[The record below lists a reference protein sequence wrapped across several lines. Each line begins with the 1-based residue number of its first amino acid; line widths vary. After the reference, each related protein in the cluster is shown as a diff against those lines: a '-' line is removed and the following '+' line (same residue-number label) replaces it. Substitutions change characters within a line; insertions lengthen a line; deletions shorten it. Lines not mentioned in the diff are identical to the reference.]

1 MDLFTWK
8 STKYLLIID
17 YYSRYIEV
25 AKLPTES
32 SNDTINVLKSIF
44 ARHDIPQEVRS
55 DNGPQ
60 FSSSV
65 FKQFSVKNTTLLM
78 LLIALDTL
86 PVMVKLNKLYVL

>member
-8 STKYLLIID
+8 STKYLLVID

-32 SNDTINVLKSIF
+32 SNDTINLLKLIF
-44 ARHDIPQEVRS
+44 AQHGIPQEVRS

-65 FKQFSVKNTTLLM
+65 FKKFSEEYSFVHVTNSPRYP
-78 LLIALDTL
+78 AS
-86 PVMVKLNKLYVL
+86 NGEAE